1 MEYTPI
7 WSGIIACYLFL
18 GGLGGGAFAT
28 SAFLAWRHPEAV
40 TMRKLGHWI
49 APIVVIVGLVLL
61 MFDAKAGLHNPLRFA
76 LLLTNFGSVMT
87 WGVVI
92 LAAFVIVALVA
103 LIMDLKKRRVP
114 MALEI
119 VGAVLGICVAIYTGC
134 LLGVCKT
141 FPLWNNALLPILF
154 LVSAV
159 STGMAAVLLAG
170 VFKCPEEFNRVGVL
184 KKFHFCFP
192 CIEMLLVAAL
202 LFITATNSTAGL
214 ASVQALVCGKYAV
227 VFWVLFVA
235 VGLVDPDGAG
245 DQDAVL
251 QPQGVRGVPQGPHDQ
266 RRLRHRRAG
275 RRLRAAPSGAAGRAA
290 GDHDGRLDA
299 LAARGAGRPAPR
311 PSRGAGALPVRAPS
325 PSGEGRPGRAPSLGA
340 AASPGRR
347 PPFPRPSPASP
358 GGGPFCIWG
367 GCPAAG
373 PGRTLRGRF
382 GGRGLICPGFARGEV
397 LRPARRARTLWGRS
411 AKRPTVGRMTLRPL
425 SVRLKHPGWT

>member
-114 MALEI
+114 MWLEI

-192 CIEMLLVAAL
+192 CIEMLLAAAL

-235 VGLVDPDGAG
+235 VGLVIPTVLETKMLFFSPKEFEESRKAHMISAG
-245 DQDAVL
+245 SDIGVL
-251 QPQGVRGVPQGPHDQ
+251 VGGFVL
-266 RRLRHRRAG
+266 RL
-275 RRLRAAPSGAAGRAA
+275 LV
-290 GDHDGRLDA
+290 L
-299 LAARGAGRPAPR
+299 LA
-311 PSRGAGALPVRAPS
+311 ALPVTMTVA
-325 PSGEGRPGRAPSLGA
+325 
-340 AASPGRR
+340 
-347 PPFPRPSPASP
+347 
-358 GGGPFCIWG
+358 W
-367 GCPAAG
+367 
-373 PGRTLRGRF
+373 TL
-382 GGRGLICPGFARGEV
+382 
-397 LRPARRARTLWGRS
+397 
-411 AKRPTVGRMTLRPL
+411 
-425 SVRLKHPGWT
+425 

>member
-114 MALEI
+114 MWLEI

-235 VGLVDPDGAG
+235 VGLVIPTVLETKMLFFSPKEFEESRKAHMISAGSDIGVLVGGFVLRLLVLLAALPLILNLYTLSPASRELATQLVFIHDGFAMLLWPL
-245 DQDAVL
+245 AL
-251 QPQGVRGVPQGPHDQ
+251 SMPN
-266 RRLRHRRAG
+266 A
-275 RRLRAAPSGAAGRAA
+275 LRAANDVKFTMVLSIGSMVCFRIALSYVVGVKMGYGALGVWFAMLVDWLFRAA
-290 GDHDGRLDA
+290 VYTWRFEKGKWENM
-299 LAARGAGRPAPR
+299 AR
-311 PSRGAGALPVRAPS
+311 
-325 PSGEGRPGRAPSLGA
+325 
-340 AASPGRR
+340 
-347 PPFPRPSPASP
+347 
-358 GGGPFCIWG
+358 I
-367 GCPAAG
+367 
-373 PGRTLRGRF
+373 
-382 GGRGLICPGFARGEV
+382 
-397 LRPARRARTLWGRS
+397 
-411 AKRPTVGRMTLRPL
+411 
-425 SVRLKHPGWT
+425 

>member
-87 WGVVI
+87 WGVAI

-114 MALEI
+114 MWLEI

-214 ASVQALVCGKYAV
+214 ASVQ
-227 VFWVLFVA
+227 FVA
-235 VGLVDPDGAG
+235 VGLVIPTVLETKMLFFGPKEFEEPRKAHMISAG
-245 DQDAVL
+245 SDIGVL
-251 QPQGVRGVPQGPHDQ
+251 VGGFVL
-266 RRLRHRRAG
+266 RL
-275 RRLRAAPSGAAGRAA
+275 LV
-290 GDHDGRLDA
+290 L
-299 LAARGAGRPAPR
+299 LA
-311 PSRGAGALPVRAPS
+311 ALPVTMTVA
-325 PSGEGRPGRAPSLGA
+325 
-340 AASPGRR
+340 
-347 PPFPRPSPASP
+347 
-358 GGGPFCIWG
+358 W
-367 GCPAAG
+367 
-373 PGRTLRGRF
+373 TL
-382 GGRGLICPGFARGEV
+382 
-397 LRPARRARTLWGRS
+397 
-411 AKRPTVGRMTLRPL
+411 
-425 SVRLKHPGWT
+425 